1 MSLKLPFQ
9 LIFYCKFD
17 EVAFPVVSTIKTC
30 FNMREWFSL
39 SWFHSIIV
47 SRMGSWVSKLLLLL
61 CFLYCKNDC
70 IDSKNVWFLGGRY
83 YLHFSMHSLLC
94 VRLSGS
100 SDYRRGTCGHLGLI
114 YVQRGRASKFWRSRG
129 REARNISFQIFFLL
143 PPKLSPFPFPLSWFE
158 TYPRWPPVTQYAI
171 VGLACEQSSY
181 YHDYTLPEMHR
192 EREFL
197 GKTIQSGSSRSVR
210 NSCDRRNM

>member
-61 CFLYCKNDC
+61 CFLYCKMTAS
-70 IDSKNVWFLGGRY
+70 IAKMSGFLEVAITY
-83 YLHFSMHSLLC
+83 TFHSPLC
-94 VRLSGS
+94 VRCLRLSGS
-100 SDYRRGTCGHLGLI
+100 SAYRRGTCGHLGFI

-129 REARNISFQIFFLL
+129 RKARKISFQLFFPL
-143 PPKLSPFPFPLSWFE
+143 PSKLSPSP
-158 TYPRWPPVTQYAI
+158 
-171 VGLACEQSSY
+171 
-181 YHDYTLPEMHR
+181 
-192 EREFL
+192 
-197 GKTIQSGSSRSVR
+197 
-210 NSCDRRNM
+210 

>member
-1 MSLKLPFQ
+1 MWRGCLSYGIYHQNLFQ
-9 LIFYCKFD
+9 QERMI
-17 EVAFPVVSTIKTC
+17 
-30 FNMREWFSL
+30 L

-47 SRMGSWVSKLLLLL
+47 SRIGSWVSKLLLLL

-83 YLHFSMHSLLC
+83 YLHFSQSPLGKMSKI
-94 VRLSGS
+94 VRIERLPARPVHICTEATGVEILTQPGKGS
-100 SDYRRGTCGHLGLI
+100 EKNFFPVI
-114 YVQRGRASKFWRSRG
+114 FPA
-129 REARNISFQIFFLL
+129 SFQTVPL
-143 PPKLSPFPFPLSWFE
+143 PLSWFE
-158 TYPRWPPVTQYAI
+158 THPRWPPVTQYAI

-181 YHDYTLPEMHR
+181 YHDYTLLEIHR

-197 GKTIQSGSSRSVR
+197 GKTIQTGSSLSVR

>member
-1 MSLKLPFQ
+1 M
-9 LIFYCKFD
+9 I
-17 EVAFPVVSTIKTC
+17 
-30 FNMREWFSL
+30 L

-47 SRMGSWVSKLLLLL
+47 SRIGSWVSKLLLLL

-83 YLHFSMHSLLC
+83 YLHFSQSPLRKI
-94 VRLSGS
+94 VRIERLPARYVWPSWFHICTE
-100 SDYRRGTCGHLGLI
+100 GTGVEILTQPGKEGEKNFFPVI
-114 YVQRGRASKFWRSRG
+114 FPA
-129 REARNISFQIFFLL
+129 SFQTVPL
-143 PPKLSPFPFPLSWFE
+143 PLSWFE
-158 TYPRWPPVTQYAI
+158 THPRWPPVTQYAI

-181 YHDYTLPEMHR
+181 YHDYTLLEMHR

-197 GKTIQSGSSRSVR
+197 GKTIQTGSSLSVR